1 MNKNFKDIQH
11 ELGVW
16 LRGQDSSSHP
26 FDSVEPRR
34 LAIYKRLIHNNIQQ
48 FLRAGFPVLQEVLS
62 AAQWQRL
69 NANFIAH
76 HQAYSPLFSD
86 IGAELVDFL
95 ATLDEPQRLQNE
107 LPPWLFEL
115 AHYERVEVDVLHAH
129 FDDSLQEVETITE
142 TTVLYLNST
151 AQVAI
156 YNYPVASISR
166 TQLPDEVLAEP
177 YCVLVYREP
186 GAEQVRFMQLNHMTA
201 GVLAELQTNPLTF
214 SQLFEVLLVQYPE
227 QEPQALASGLLQLV
241 QDFCERFVLFT
252 RP

>member
-1 MNKNFKDIQH
+1 MNKDFKSIQH
-11 ELGVW
+11 DLGAW
-16 LRGQDSSSHP
+16 LRGQDSSSQP
-26 FDSVEPRR
+26 FDNVEPRR

-69 NANFIAH
+69 SANFIAH
-76 HQAYSPLFSD
+76 HQAHSPLFSE
-86 IGAELVDFL
+86 IGAEFVDFI
-95 ATLDEPQRLQNE
+95 ATINAPQRVQDE

-115 AHYERVEVDVLHAH
+115 AHYERLEVDVLHAN
-129 FDDSLQEVETITE
+129 FDDSLQAVETVTE
-142 TTVLYLNST
+142 STVLHLNST

-166 TQLPDEVLAEP
+166 TELPTQELAEP
-177 YCVLVYREP
+177 YCILVYREP
-186 GAEQVRFMQLNHMTA
+186 GAEQVRFMQLNSMTA
-201 GVLAELQTNPLTF
+201 GVLAELQANPLTF

-227 QEPQALASGLLQLV
+227 QEPQALAAGLLQLV